1 MTYLSWLR
9 FTIDLGLFFLLSA
22 LALSFM
28 EAVGDAC
35 RGYAVGGMCRG
46 VRAGGMC
53 RGYVQGVCSGGYV
66 QGVCS
71 GGEI

>member
-28 EAVGDAC
+28 EAVGGA
-35 RGYAVGGMCRG
+35 
-46 VRAGGMC
+46 C
-53 RGYVQGVCSGGYV
+53 RGYVQGGYAVGGRFKTETGS
-66 QGVCS
+66 Q
-71 GGEI
+71 